1 MSEVIALLERGGML
15 MYPLLLL
22 SILALWIFL
31 ERFYHL
37 KRADSKA
44 AALFDEIKRL
54 LLEGNRDAA
63 VRRAHERPGPV
74 AAVFQVLLQAPF
86 VEKPDLEE
94 LATVQ
99 GRQELQ
105 RLTRRL
111 PLLYLIAGVA
121 PLIGLLGTV
130 MGLVK
135 AFQKVA
141 MAQGVV
147 NPSLLAD
154 GIWEAL
160 LTTVAGLMI
169 AIPAALFHHYLDQ
182 KVKEHTFQINHYGT
196 MLIRLLAATEDV
208 HAGRGR

>member
-1 MSEVIALLERGGML
+1 MSELITLFERGGVL

-31 ERFYHL
+31 ERLYHL
-37 KRADSKA
+37 RRANSRA
-44 AALFDEIKRL
+44 ESLFDEVNTL
-54 LLEGNRDAA
+54 LLRGERD
-63 VRRAHERPGPV
+63 RALHCTRERPGPV
-74 AAVFQVLLQAPF
+74 AAVFAALLQQPSG
-86 VEKPDLEE
+86 EKADLEE
-94 LATVQ
+94 LATIQ
-99 GRQELQ
+99 GRKELQ

-196 MLIRLLAATEDV
+196 MLIRLLATSEDV

>member
-1 MSEVIALLERGGML
+1 MSELITLFERGGVL

-22 SILALWIFL
+22 SIVALWIFL
-31 ERFYHL
+31 ERLYHL
-37 KRADSKA
+37 RRANSRPES
-44 AALFDEIKRL
+44 LFDEVNTL
-54 LLEGNRDAA
+54 LLRGERKRALHRAREGA
-63 VRRAHERPGPV
+63 GPV
-74 AAVFQVLLQAPF
+74 AAVFAAVLQQPSG
-86 VEKPDLEE
+86 EKADLEE
-94 LATVQ
+94 LAAMQ
-99 GRQELQ
+99 GRKELK

-111 PLLYLIAGVA
+111 PLLSLIAGIA

-130 MGLVK
+130 LGLVK

-141 MAQGVV
+141 TAQGVV

-182 KVKEHTFQINHYGT
+182 KVKAYTFEINHYGT

-208 HAGRGR
+208 HAGRGH

>member
-1 MSEVIALLERGGML
+1 MSDMIALFERGGIL

-22 SILALWIFL
+22 SILTLWIFL
-31 ERFYHL
+31 ERLYHL
-37 KRADSKA
+37 KRANGKA
-44 AALFDEIKRL
+44 AALFDDIRTL
-54 LLEGNRDAA
+54 LLQDRREAA
-63 VRRAHERPGPV
+63 IRRARECPGPV
-74 AAVFQVLLQAPF
+74 AAVCYELLKTSLT
-86 VEKPDLEE
+86 EKADLEE
-94 LATVQ
+94 VATIQ

-111 PLLYLIAGVA
+111 PLLYVIAGVA

-141 MAQGVV
+141 LAQGVV

-160 LTTVAGLMI
+160 LTTVVGLMI
-169 AIPAALFHHYLDQ
+169 AIPAALFHYYLDQ
-182 KVKEHTFQINHYGT
+182 KVKHYTFQMNLYGT
-196 MLIRLLAATEDV
+196 LLIRLLATTEDV
-208 HAGRGR
+208 HA

>member
-1 MSEVIALLERGGML
+1 MSDIMALFERGGIL

-22 SILALWIFL
+22 SILALGIFL
-31 ERFYHL
+31 ERVYHL
-37 KRADSKA
+37 QRAKGQA
-44 AALFDEIKRL
+44 AALFNEVNTL
-54 LLEGNRDAA
+54 LLQDKSEAA
-63 VRRAHERPGPV
+63 IGRARERPGPV
-74 AAVFQVLLQAPF
+74 AAVFYVLLKTSPTHKAA
-86 VEKPDLEE
+86 LEE
-94 LATVQ
+94 VATIQ

-111 PLLYLIAGVA
+111 PLLSLIAGVA

-141 MAQGVV
+141 LAQGVV

-182 KVKEHTFQINHYGT
+182 QVKAATFEMNHYGT
-196 MLIRLLAATEDV
+196 MLIRLLATTEDA
-208 HAGRGR
+208 HA

>member
-1 MSEVIALLERGGML
+1 MSELITLFERGGIL
-15 MYPLLLL
+15 MYPLRLA
-22 SILALWIFL
+22 SIVALWIFL
-31 ERFYHL
+31 QRLYHL
-37 KRADSKA
+37 RCADSRA
-44 AALFDEIKRL
+44 ASLFDEVNTL
-54 LLEGNRDAA
+54 LLRSERD
-63 VRRAHERPGPV
+63 RALHRARKRPGPV
-74 AAVFQVLLQAPF
+74 AAVFAALLREPSG
-86 VEKPDLEE
+86 EKADLEE
-94 LATVQ
+94 LAAMQ
-99 GRQELQ
+99 GSKELK

-111 PLLYLIAGVA
+111 PLLLLIAGMA

-130 MGLVK
+130 LGLVK

-182 KVKEHTFQINHYGT
+182 KVKACTFEINHYRT